1 MSCLQVKPNP
11 VQSGSSKAASKS
23 RSALTDTTNLHG
35 KQDQDTLTDEDMLL
49 SFDDEILDSIEN
61 DLLAM

>member
-11 VQSGSSKAASKS
+11 VPSGSSKVASKS